1 MALYA
6 NQSCKKEDNDDIIL
20 SETIEVTIGQKESF
34 SYTLPNSNNN
44 KLFTVRDQSN
54 NFAVTSINTDN
65 TASTFVYTRSE
76 NFTGTDLVVLSHE
89 NNQRTNNGKG
99 CQHHH
104 ERWPIRIP
112 HDFWRKSKLLRS
124 IRKRFRNPSEKFSQ
138 YSRMADNI
146 YCSQR

>member
-65 TASTFVYTRSE
+65 TASTFVYTPSE
-76 NFTGTDLVVLSHE
+76 NFTGTDLVVLSNE

-104 ERWPIRIP
+104 ERSSGNE
-112 HDFWRKSKLLRS
+112 HKNNKSKDHQDDDDAKHTITFKITVS
-124 IRKRFRNPSEKFSQ
+124 DKK
-138 YSRMADNI
+138 
-146 YCSQR
+146 